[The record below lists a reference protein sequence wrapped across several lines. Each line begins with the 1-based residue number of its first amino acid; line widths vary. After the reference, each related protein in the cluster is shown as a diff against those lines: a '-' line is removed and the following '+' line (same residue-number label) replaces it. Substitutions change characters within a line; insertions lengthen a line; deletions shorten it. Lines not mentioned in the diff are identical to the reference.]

1 MECSSHPEAEGAVA
15 CPQCGRGVCA
25 DCAQAISPSAVCFDC
40 SLAFNRQVRNQVLR
54 GVFVSFV
61 VGLVLAI
68 PAIFL
73 SRGVANGDVAP
84 LVFFYLGFSGYWGRR
99 TVQRVT
105 RRMGGLAVLGGAA
118 ATGSGAIGLGGVVF
132 GVVLWVVVGVI
143 SGPFECGWRIYQ
155 LVRIARV
162 NRGISQAKIAVLAG
176 S

>member
-1 MECSSHPEAEGAVA
+1 MRGLLVSS
-15 CPQCGRGVCA
+15 
-25 DCAQAISPSAVCFDC
+25 
-40 SLAFNRQVRNQVLR
+40 L
-54 GVFVSFV
+54 

-73 SRGVANGDVAP
+73 SRGVANGDAAP

-143 SGPFECGWRIYQ
+143 SGPFECGWSVYQ
-155 LVRIARV
+155 LVRIARM
-162 NRGISQAKIAVLAG
+162 NRAISQSKNAALAG